1 MGTRPTPG
9 ELATPC
15 RNCGT
20 VMLPWHIAY
29 VGGPFASAGYKCACG
44 STWLIRWADD
54 DEPEGAAALAAVG
67 AAR

>member
-1 MGTRPTPG
+1 
-9 ELATPC
+9 
-15 RNCGT
+15 
-20 VMLPWHIAY
+20 MLPWHIAY